1 MEWLEPWCSVSQSE
15 ERFKESWNKQLQIE
29 LSPGHVLFGVPVKL
43 IARGNGDDAL
53 FEFLDGSGRAADVHL
68 TWKKGPEKSPLPG
81 TAIYASL
88 EHWAQEVMIPE
99 NQEWES

>member
-1 MEWLEPWCSVSQSE
+1 MEWLEPWCSVYQSE

-29 LSPGHVLFGVPVKL
+29 LSPGHVLYGVPVKL

-53 FEFLDGSGRAADVHL
+53 FEFLDGSGRVADVHL
-68 TWKKGPEKSPLPG
+68 TWGKGPEKAPLPG
-81 TAIYASL
+81 TAIYVSL